1 MNIRKICILIISFLI
16 LSAHYGFAQDILTWQ
31 ECVQQAKENNP
42 DLISAL
48 EDINQASS
56 DKDISISTMAPQVDV
71 GASVNRSK
79 TGDSRRSDTYAY
91 DITGRQLLYDGFKTA
106 SEVTKA
112 QKIILAEQYNYAVVS
127 SNIRLDLRN
136 AFAELMR
143 AQDLV
148 GITKS
153 IAERRKQN
161 QELVELRYESGRES
175 KGSLLAADA
184 DLAQAEFEVAQA
196 GRNVTLSQRNI
207 LKTIG
212 LSKMRPW
219 QVQGEFVLN
228 KDYNDKPDL
237 DLLAE
242 TTPFISELIYKKE
255 ASRYN
260 LNSKEADFFPKVY
273 ADGSMGKTYDTWP
286 PRDRKWSA
294 GLSVSLPI
302 FEGGS
307 RVAEVSKATSQLSQ
321 AEADERS
328 GRDSVLATLE
338 LAWKDLKDA
347 IANVS
352 VKNKFLV
359 AGQER
364 AKITRAQYAIG
375 LATFNDWIIIED
387 NLVKSKK
394 AYLNAQADMLYAEA
408 YWVQAIGGTLEHDQ
422 EQ

>member
-1 MNIRKICILIISFLI
+1 MNMNIKKVSILIISGFI
-16 LSAHYGFAQDILTWQ
+16 FSANYSFAQDALTWQ
-31 ECVQQAKENNP
+31 ECVSQTKENNP
-42 DLISAL
+42 DLISAI
-48 EDINQASS
+48 EDVNQAAS
-56 DKDISISTMAPQVDV
+56 DKDISLSAMGPQVDI
-71 GASVNRSK
+71 GASANRSK
-79 TGDSRRSDTYAY
+79 TGDSLRSDTYAY
-91 DITGRQLLYDGFKTA
+91 NITGQQLLFDGFKTA

-112 QKIILAEQYNYAVVS
+112 QKTILAQQYNYAVIS

-161 QELVELRYESGRES
+161 QELVSLRYDSGRES

-196 GRNVTLSQRNI
+196 KRNITLSQRNI
-207 LKTIG
+207 SKAIG
-212 LSKMRPW
+212 FSSMRPW
-219 QVQGEFVLN
+219 LAEGEFALN
-228 KDYNDKPDL
+228 KAYDDKPDL

-242 TTPFISELIYKKE
+242 TTPFLSELIYKKE

-273 ADGSMGKTYDTWP
+273 ANGSMGKTYDTWP

-294 GLSVSLPI
+294 GMSVSLPI

-307 RVAEVSKATSQLSQ
+307 RVAEVTKANSQLSQ

-338 LAWKDLKDA
+338 RAWKNLKDA

-352 VKNKFLV
+352 VQNKFLI
-359 AGQER
+359 ADEER

-375 LATFNDWIIIED
+375 LASFNDWIIIED

-394 AYLNAQADMLYAEA
+394 SYLNAQADMLYAEA
-408 YWVQAIGGTLEHDQ
+408 YWIQAIGGTLEYD
-422 EQ
+422 